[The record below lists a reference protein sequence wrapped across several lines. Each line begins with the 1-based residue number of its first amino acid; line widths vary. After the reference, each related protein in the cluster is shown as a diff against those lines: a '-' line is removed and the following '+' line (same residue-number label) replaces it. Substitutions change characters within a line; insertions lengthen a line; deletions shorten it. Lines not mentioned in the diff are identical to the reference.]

1 MSGADQSSAAFCAEL
16 VRSHDF
22 DRYASTLFVPADK
35 RRSLLALYAFNT
47 EITRVRE
54 LVKQPLPGEIRL
66 QWWTDM
72 LAGAGHGDVEQNPV
86 AAELLLAIRTHDL
99 PIDRLSKLIDVH
111 IFDLYND
118 PMPDL
123 ALLESH
129 FRDTLGTLL
138 FSSAKILG
146 DGSEAS
152 AHVAEHA
159 GLAQGVARIIA
170 RLPYDTMRR
179 QLFIP
184 AGHAPA
190 ERQQRRSDVCRQ
202 DDARHPC
209 NAGSADIRR
218 AGATRD
224 SAGNARRCV
233 AGCARGVPAH
243 GAGEARSGANG
254 PSGSRSVRAPC
265 QIAAADPVD
274 AVARVA
280 LSVTSASGL
289 SSRS

>member
-1 MSGADQSSAAFCAEL
+1 L

-22 DRYASTLFVPADK
+22 DRYAATLFVPADK

-86 AAELLLAIRTHDL
+86 AAELLLAIRAHDL
-99 PIDRLSKLIDVH
+99 SIDRLSKLIDVH

-179 QLFIP
+179 QLFVP
-184 AGHAPA
+184 
-190 ERQQRRSDVCRQ
+190 Q
-202 DDARHPC
+202 DMLLQ
-209 NAGSADIRR
+209 NGSSADQMFAGKMTPGIR
-218 AGATRD
+218 ATLDRLI
-224 SAGNARRCV
+224 
-233 AGCARGVPAH
+233 
-243 GAGEARSGANG
+243 SGAQEQLATAQG
-254 PSGSRSVRAPC
+254 MLADVSPAARTAFLPMALVMHDLAQMARADHDPFELHLRSRLRTLWTLWRASRSV
-265 QIAAADPVD
+265 
-274 AVARVA
+274 
-280 LSVTSASGL
+280 
-289 SSRS
+289 

>member
-1 MSGADQSSAAFCAEL
+1 MSGADESSAAFCAEL

-22 DRYASTLFVPADK
+22 DRYAATLFVPADK

-86 AAELLLAIRTHDL
+86 AAELLLAIRAHDL
-99 PIDRLSKLIDVH
+99 SIDRLSKLIDVH

-152 AHVAEHA
+152 AHVAEHV

-179 QLFIP
+179 QLFVP
-184 AGHAPA
+184 
-190 ERQQRRSDVCRQ
+190 Q
-202 DDARHPC
+202 DMLLQ
-209 NAGSADIRR
+209 NGSSADQMFAGKMTLGIRETLDR
-218 AGATRD
+218 LISGAQEQLATAQGMLAD
-224 SAGNARRCV
+224 V
-233 AGCARGVPAH
+233 VPA
-243 GAGEARSGANG
+243 ARAAFLPMALVKHDLAQMARADHDPFELHVRSRLRTLWTLWRA
-254 PSGSRSVRAPC
+254 SRSV
-265 QIAAADPVD
+265 
-274 AVARVA
+274 
-280 LSVTSASGL
+280 
-289 SSRS
+289 

>member
-72 LAGAGHGDVEQNPV
+72 LAGLGHGEVDQNPV
-86 AAELLLAIRTHDL
+86 AAELLLAIRTRDL
-99 PIDRLSKLIDVH
+99 PVDRLSKLIDVH

-129 FRDTLGTLL
+129 FRDTLGILL
-138 FSSAKILG
+138 FSSARILG

-159 GLAQGVARIIA
+159 GLAQGVARIVA

-184 AGHAPA
+184 QDMLLQNGSSADQVFAGKLTPGIRETLDRLISGAQEQLATAHGMLADVAPA
-190 ERQQRRSDVCRQ
+190 ARAAFLPMVLAKYDLAQMARPDHDPFELHIRSRL
-202 DDARHPC
+202 R
-209 NAGSADIRR
+209 
-218 AGATRD
+218 TLWTLW
-224 SAGNARRCV
+224 
-233 AGCARGVPAH
+233 CA
-243 GAGEARSGANG
+243 
-254 PSGSRSVRAPC
+254 SRSV
-265 QIAAADPVD
+265 
-274 AVARVA
+274 
-280 LSVTSASGL
+280 
-289 SSRS
+289 

>member
-1 MSGADQSSAAFCAEL
+1 MSVDQASAAFCAEL

-47 EITRVRE
+47 EISRVRE

-99 PIDRLSKLIDVH
+99 SIDRLSKLIDVH

-146 DGSEAS
+146 DGTEAS

-159 GLAQGVARIIA
+159 ALAQGVARTIA

-184 AGHAPA
+184 QDMLQQNGSSLDDVFAGKMTPGIRETLDRLITGALEQLATA
-190 ERQQRRSDVCRQ
+190 EGMLADVSASARAAFLSVALVKYDLAQIARPDHDPFELHVRSRL
-202 DDARHPC
+202 RTLWTLW
-209 NAGSADIRR
+209 R
-218 AGATRD
+218 A
-224 SAGNARRCV
+224 
-233 AGCARGVPAH
+233 
-243 GAGEARSGANG
+243 
-254 PSGSRSVRAPC
+254 SRSV
-265 QIAAADPVD
+265 
-274 AVARVA
+274 
-280 LSVTSASGL
+280 
-289 SSRS
+289 

>member
-86 AAELLLAIRTHDL
+86 AAELLLAIRAHDL
-99 PIDRLSKLIDVH
+99 SVDRLSKLIDVH

-138 FSSAKILG
+138 FSSAKVLG

-159 GLAQGVARIIA
+159 GLAQGVAWIIT

-179 QLFIP
+179 QLFVP
-184 AGHAPA
+184 
-190 ERQQRRSDVCRQ
+190 Q
-202 DDARHPC
+202 DMLLQ
-209 NAGSADIRR
+209 NGSSADQMFAGKMTPGIR
-218 AGATRD
+218 ATLDRLI
-224 SAGNARRCV
+224 
-233 AGCARGVPAH
+233 
-243 GAGEARSGANG
+243 SGAQEQLATAQG
-254 PSGSRSVRAPC
+254 MLADVSPAARTAFLSMALVKHDLAQMARADHDPFELHVRSRLRTLWTLWRASRSV
-265 QIAAADPVD
+265 
-274 AVARVA
+274 
-280 LSVTSASGL
+280 
-289 SSRS
+289 

>member
-1 MSGADQSSAAFCAEL
+1 MSTDQASAAFCADL

-22 DRYASTLFVPADK
+22 DRYASTLFVPTDK
-35 RRSLLALYAFNT
+35 RRALLALYAFNS
-47 EITRVRE
+47 EISRVRE

-99 PIDRLSKLIDVH
+99 PVDRLAKLIDVH
-111 IFDLYND
+111 IFDLYED

-179 QLFIP
+179 QLFVP
-184 AGHAPA
+184 
-190 ERQQRRSDVCRQ
+190 Q
-202 DDARHPC
+202 DMLLQ
-209 NAGSADIRR
+209 NGSSADEMFAGKMTPGIRTTLDR
-218 AGATRD
+218 LIAGAQEQLATAQAMLVDVSPAAR
-224 SAGNARRCV
+224 AAFLPMALARRDL
-233 AGCARGVPAH
+233 GQMARPDH
-243 GAGEARSGANG
+243 DPFELNIRS
-254 PSGSRSVRAPC
+254 RLRTLWTLWRA
-265 QIAAADPVD
+265 
-274 AVARVA
+274 
-280 LSVTSASGL
+280 S
-289 SSRS
+289 

>member
-1 MSGADQSSAAFCAEL
+1 
-16 VRSHDF
+16 VRGHDF
-22 DRYASTLFVPADK
+22 DRYAATLFVPADK
-35 RRSLLALYAFNT
+35 RRAMLALYAFNT
-47 EITRVRE
+47 EIARVRE

-72 LAGAGHGDVEQNPV
+72 LAGSGHGDVEQNPV

-146 DGSEAS
+146 DGSDAS

-159 GLAQGVARIIA
+159 GLAQGVARTIA

-184 AGHAPA
+184 QDML
-190 ERQQRRSDVCRQ
+190 QQNGS
-202 DDARHPC
+202 
-209 NAGSADIRR
+209 SADQVFAGKMTPGIRETLDR
-218 AGATRD
+218 LIAGAQEQLATAQGMLAD
-224 SAGNARRCV
+224 VSPAAR
-233 AGCARGVPAH
+233 AAFLPMALAKHDLAQMARPDHDPFGLYI
-243 GAGEARSGANG
+243 RSRLRTLWTLWRA
-254 PSGSRSVRAPC
+254 SRS
-265 QIAAADPVD
+265 
-274 AVARVA
+274 
-280 LSVTSASGL
+280 T
-289 SSRS
+289 